1 MMRRFIQCVGI
12 LFLTIA
18 STGRPQASPITVY
31 SYPSFEEFQKLY
43 DKTYERDLVNQRA
56 QIYNQNIQFIS
67 QHNSNPL
74 NGYRLDINEW
84 ADLSWDEFQQMRL
97 GIQSAPSIQHRD
109 IFQDPFFLDKTL
121 EFVDATE
128 SFNQSLSKS
137 IPENWDWT
145 WTLPAIKD
153 QGNCGSCWAF
163 STVCSIE
170 HKMFF
175 RYNGIRSLSEQQFVD
190 CERKSFGC
198 RGGFLSSAFSFAVRN
213 RLALNSSYPY
223 VGVQKRCNNSLKI
236 VRVPRIRGYGVS
248 RKPLS
253 DSLLKSLTYQRVL
266 SVGIEANQAF
276 RFYSSGIFNGPCN
289 KNINHAVNI
298 IGFTKDYW
306 IVRNSWGKDWGESG
320 HMRIARVNPPICGL
334 GVMAYYPIT

>member
-1 MMRRFIQCVGI
+1 MRRFIQSVGI

-18 STGRPQASPITVY
+18 SSGCLRAVY
-31 SYPSFEEFQKLY
+31 GYPSFEEFQKLY
-43 DKTYERDLVNQRA
+43 DKTYERDLVSQRA

-74 NGYRLDINEW
+74 NGYRLDVNEW
-84 ADLSWDEFQQMRL
+84 TDLTWDEFQQTRL
-97 GIQSAPSIQHRD
+97 GIQSTASRD
-109 IFQDPFFLDKTL
+109 LFDKSL
-121 EFVDATE
+121 ESVDLTE
-128 SFNQSLSKS
+128 SFNQTLPKS

-163 STVCSIE
+163 SAVCSIE
-170 HKMFF
+170 HKMFLK
-175 RYNGIRSLSEQQFVD
+175 YNKILNLSEQQFVD
-190 CERKSFGC
+190 CERKNFGC
-198 RGGFLSSAFSFAVRN
+198 RGGFLSTTFSFAVRN
-213 RLALNSSYPY
+213 RLALSSSYPY
-223 VGVQKRCNNSLKI
+223 IGVQKRCNNSLKI
-236 VRVPRIRGYGVS
+236 VRVPQIRGYGVN
-248 RKPLS
+248 RKTLS

-266 SVGIEANQAF
+266 SVGIEANRAF

-320 HMRIARVNPPICGL
+320 HMRVARVNPPICGL